1 MKQKLRFPQPA
12 KSLCQSQS
20 IFLLLIII
28 VLFRTIHT
36 PALKIHD
43 KLTLVLNKGYVPSI
57 C

>member
-20 IFLLLIII
+20 I
-28 VLFRTIHT
+28 RTIHT